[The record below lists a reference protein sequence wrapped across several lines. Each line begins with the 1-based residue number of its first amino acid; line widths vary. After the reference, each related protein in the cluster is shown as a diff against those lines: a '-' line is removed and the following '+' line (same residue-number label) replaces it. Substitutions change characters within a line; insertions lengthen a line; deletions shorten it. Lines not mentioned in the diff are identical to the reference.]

1 MLMKKQFLK
10 SVLLVS
16 AALALVNCDDK
27 AADPISNLTPDAN
40 IPASSASGS
49 ATVDPSEA
57 CWLMEANGAQYLVY
71 PTGIITDINGQTI
84 AQVTLTQDETG
95 AFTGTAT
102 SFDGTP
108 IFEINTADLKVV
120 TLEQL
125 NPTAKSSAATT
136 LPPASSATV
145 PVLSSATIPAISSSS
160 LTTPVVLSSSARS
173 WLSAPPPNSSSRNPL
188 PPYRATATENA
199 STAFRASAS
208 ITTQNRLV
216 PRAKSTPMTIPA
228 N

>member
-27 AADPISNLTPDAN
+27 AADAISNLTPDAN

-120 TLEQL
+120 TLEQVA
-125 NPTAKSSAATT
+125 PAIPASSATT

-160 LTTPVVLSSSARS
+160 QQPLPGASSSSTKTVAT
-173 WLSAPPPNSSSRNPL
+173 SSSSNQQQHRG
-188 PPYRATATENA
+188 
-199 STAFRASAS
+199 
-208 ITTQNRLV
+208 
-216 PRAKSTPMTIPA
+216 
-228 N
+228 